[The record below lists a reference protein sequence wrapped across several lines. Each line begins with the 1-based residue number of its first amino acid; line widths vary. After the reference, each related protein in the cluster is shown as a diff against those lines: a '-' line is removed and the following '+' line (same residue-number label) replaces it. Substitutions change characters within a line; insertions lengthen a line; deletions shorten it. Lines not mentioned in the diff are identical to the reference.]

1 MGLKKA
7 CIFPT
12 GSLDCIG
19 LSPLLEQ
26 SLFSSEVRI
35 KSNSK
40 IKTETPK
47 DRSFRPWFHLAP
59 EAIKPNAQP
68 CLGILQDVQLQI
80 LSPLVQHRQH
90 RQHYQHHQQT
100 PQHAMAGPAT
110 FTGQVRS
117 TPMRIFIDVY
127 IAR

>member
-35 KSNSK
+35 KSDSK

-68 CLGILQDVQLQI
+68 CLGILQDVPLQI
-80 LSPLVQHRQH
+80 LSPQSNIANIANTTNTINKHRNMQW
-90 RQHYQHHQQT
+90 
-100 PQHAMAGPAT
+100 PARPHSQ
-110 FTGQVRS
+110 GRCVR
-117 TPMRIFIDVY
+117 R
-127 IAR
+127 R